1 MSSPVP
7 VAIVT
12 FTIGAIASWISCR
25 FYYSKLEKKETSE
38 RLPIP
43 SIASPRSDAE
53 EKNRDET
60 EVPSSSPASP
70 TSATRSAAASPS
82 PTIRYLEEEFAK
94 ARQRKADAQVIWME
108 ADRDSDILSDQLLQE
123 LHDRVPDNTL

>member
-12 FTIGAIASWISCR
+12 FTIGAIVSWISCR
-25 FYYSKLEKKETSE
+25 FYYSKLEKKEASE

-43 SIASPRSDAE
+43 SISSPRLDAE
-53 EKNRDET
+53 KNHDET

-70 TSATRSAAASPS
+70 KSATGSSAASPS

-94 ARQRKADAQVIWME
+94 ARQRKADAQAIWME

-123 LHDRVPDNTL
+123 LHARVPDNTS